1 MSDRPKPDAKAEE
14 QLGNT
19 QGFESRELV
28 RLFEIID
35 RLRECGVSEDIS
47 LPQLVVVGDQSS
59 GKSSVLEA
67 LTGIPFPVA
76 STLCTRFATQI
87 NFRRTAHERVTIT
100 ITPAIDSSSSRAAN
114 LKNFLKH
121 YTTLTADLFSDVLEQ
136 ASEAMGLPKPGV
148 ECTDTTAGARFA
160 DDVLKIELCGPAR
173 PHFSVVDVPG
183 IFQSATPYQTEE
195 DIGIVENMVVRYLK
209 EPRTI
214 ILAVASSLN
223 ETANQKIF
231 RLAKEADPK
240 GARTVGLLTKPDA
253 VQAGDEARVMD
264 VARNRVTQLTHG
276 WFVVRNRSTEEVKIG
291 VTAEGRLK
299 NERNFFQKD
308 PWRSLDKNRV
318 GIQALERFLRNL
330 LYEHVRREYP
340 ILVKELENKVFDL
353 RHAIDAL
360 GSPRETPEQQRGVLI
375 EVATRFQTLARDAL
389 MGIYREEHEDD
400 GMRLRTN
407 VRNLNDDFADSVKL
421 RGHLYNFET
430 EDAKKIHAWI
440 LKVHKRSRG
449 VELDGLV
456 NYDVFKSLFR
466 SQSEGWE
473 QLARDHISVVNQQ
486 VNEFISRLLNAKCH
500 DSELRLKLASFLGP
514 HFSRT
519 FDNAS
524 EELNKILRSERG
536 EVMLTYD
543 DSFVKTLDEIR
554 QKRMLDDL
562 SKNQCV
568 ESDSEGQSM
577 FSMQG
582 LIAIFHSSYKTREE
596 QAVHEIYDYLKSY
609 YYAARTR
616 FIDCVCLQVIERHF
630 LGEGGSVQAFSPAL
644 IGKMTPEELQG
655 IAGEDFSVVS
665 TRHALVEKLERLE
678 AARAIANAGYV

>member
-1 MSDRPKPDAKAEE
+1 MSDRPRPDVRAEE

-67 LTGIPFPVA
+67 LTSIPFPVA

-100 ITPAIDSSSSRAAN
+100 ITPNVDSSSSRTAN
-114 LKNFLKH
+114 LKAFSKH
-121 YTTLTADLFSDVLEQ
+121 FTTLTAELFSDVLEQ

-148 ECTDTTAGARFA
+148 ECTDTTAGARFS
-160 DDVLKIELCGPAR
+160 DDVLKIELCGPMR

-183 IFQSATPYQTEE
+183 IFQSETPYQTEE
-195 DIGIVENMVVRYLK
+195 DIVFVENMVVRYLR

-214 ILAVASSLN
+214 ILAVASALN

-240 GARTVGLLTKPDA
+240 GSRTVGLLTKPDA

-276 WFVVRNRSTEEVKIG
+276 WFVVRNRSTEEVRSG
-291 VTAEGRLK
+291 VTAERRLK
-299 NERNFFQKD
+299 NEQTFFQTD

-353 RHAIDAL
+353 RQAIDDL
-360 GSPRETPEQQRGVLI
+360 GSPRESPEQQRSVLI
-375 EVATRFQTLARDAL
+375 EVATKFQIMARDAL

-400 GMRLRTN
+400 SMRLRTN
-407 VRNLNDDFADSVKL
+407 VRNLNDDFANNVKFH
-421 RGHLYNFET
+421 GHLYNFET
-430 EDAKKIHAWI
+430 EDPKKIHAWI

-466 SQSEGWE
+466 SQTEGWE
-473 QLARDHISVVNQQ
+473 QLAREHISVVNQQ
-486 VNEFISRLLNAKCH
+486 VNEFISRLLNVKCH

-554 QKRMLDDL
+554 QQRMLDDL
-562 SKNQCV
+562 SKNQCI

-582 LIAIFHSSYKTREE
+582 LISIFHSSYKTREE

-644 IGKMTPEELQG
+644 VGKMSPEELQG

-678 AARAIANAGYV
+678 TARAIANAGYV